1 MNWTIDNWV
10 WLSVVIGFI
19 ISILI
24 VVIVPKNWLL
34 WAVLKAETELGD
46 GTGQLKLLMVYN
58 MFIERFPVISK
69 FMPFKVFSIL
79 VDKALDKM
87 KDILQN
93 EAIQNI
99 VDSRSTI

>member
-1 MNWTIDNWV
+1 MNWIIDNWV